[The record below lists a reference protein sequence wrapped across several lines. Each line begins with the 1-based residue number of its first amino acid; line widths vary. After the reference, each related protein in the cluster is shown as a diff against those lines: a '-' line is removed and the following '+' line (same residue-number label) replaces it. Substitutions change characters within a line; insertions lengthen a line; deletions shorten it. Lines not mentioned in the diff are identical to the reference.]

1 MVSPALPQSLPLPAP
16 PQPPLPHYELT
27 APHVFLDPHPL
38 LHRMRRE
45 SPVYFCPELDS
56 WILTSFQDVCA
67 VLRDPRFSVVEETK
81 RLEALPASDQA
92 ALETLRKNFIA
103 WGDRGDEEAHARFL
117 KLLKR
122 YFTPQRVEAQR
133 PRIQAIL
140 DDLIEAALRR
150 GEIDVVNDIAHPL
163 AMTVVAGLTGA
174 PTDRIDM
181 FLRCSEAISGL
192 LEMGERH
199 QLYRCQD
206 GIREITEHLL
216 PVIAR
221 HREDPSD
228 DLFNVFL
235 EADPSGAYY
244 TDAHIAA
251 QGIMF
256 LVVGYHTTANQL
268 CNGLQILFNHP
279 EQRQK
284 LAQNLDLLPNAF
296 DEMMRFHGAVAS
308 IRRLATV
315 DLTIQ
320 GTPIRAGQTVVLA
333 LAAANRDPAAFP
345 DPDRFD
351 IEREGASR
359 QVGFTIGPYSCMGQA
374 LARLEGQL
382 FFRTLLERFPRLRPK
397 DASPDW
403 MCFRPLGREL
413 RSLRVL
419 VD

>member
-1 MVSPALPQSLPLPAP
+1 MLSPALSSTP
-16 PQPPLPHYELT
+16 PHFDIT

-45 SPVYFCPELDS
+45 KPVYFCPELDS

-67 VLRDPRFSVVEETK
+67 TLRDPRFSVVEETK
-81 RLEALPASDQA
+81 RIEALPPSDQA
-92 ALETLRKNFIA
+92 ALASLRRNFEA
-103 WGDRGDEEAHARFL
+103 WGDRGREEEHARFL

-140 DDLIEAALRR
+140 DDLIAAALAR
-150 GEIDVVNDIAHPL
+150 GEIDVANDIAHPL

-181 FLRCSEAISGL
+181 FLRCSAAISGL
-192 LEMGERH
+192 LEMGTRQ
-199 QLYRCQD
+199 QLFDCQA
-206 GIREITEHLL
+206 GIQEISDYLR
-216 PVIAR
+216 PVVAR
-221 HREDPSD
+221 HRAEPAD
-228 DLFNVFL
+228 DLFNVFM
-235 EADPSGAYY
+235 EADPSGVYY
-244 TDAHIAA
+244 TDEHIIA

-268 CNGLQILFNHP
+268 SNGLQILFDHP
-279 EQRQK
+279 EERAK
-284 LAQNLDLLPNAF
+284 LAREPRFLPNAF

-315 DLTIQ
+315 DLTIRDERV
-320 GTPIRAGQTVVLA
+320 RAGDTVILA
-333 LAAANRDPAAFP
+333 LAAANRDPEPFP
-345 DPDRFD
+345 DPDRFT

-382 FFRTLLERFPRLRPK
+382 FFRTLLERFPRIRPR

-403 MCFRPLGREL
+403 MVFRPLGREL
-413 RSLRVL
+413 RTQRVL